1 MAKQCQLSKKKYNRA
16 NKISFS
22 NKHHRYQQHP
32 NLQIKRFYDAETG
45 RWVKLRV
52 SAKAI
57 KTIAKFGLRAAIKR
71 YNASPEMVVS
81 Q

>member
-1 MAKQCQLSKKKYNRA
+1 MAKHCQISKKKYNRA

-22 NKHHRYQQHP
+22 NKHHRYQQGA
-32 NLQIKRFYDAETG
+32 NLQTKRFIDPETG
-45 RWVKLRV
+45 RTVRLRV

-57 KTIAKFGLRAAIKR
+57 KTIQKFGLRAAIKR
-71 YNASPEMVVS
+71 YGASQELLV

>member
-22 NKHHRYQQHP
+22 NKHHRYQQQV
-32 NLQIKRFYDAETG
+32 NLQNKKFYDAETG
-45 RWVKLRV
+45 EWVKLRV

-71 YNASPEMVVS
+71 YGASPELIA